1 MTRLL
6 RALRRSAEQYGLTV
20 TFESLS
26 ETPWE
31 SATFSGAVHRIAVRA
46 DPSPKFDTWLAALPE
61 TDLPMPGHIVA
72 DIVVTDYAEATCTLE
87 VHTIAE

>member
-6 RALRRSAEQYGLTV
+6 RALRRSAEQHGLTV

-26 ETPWE
+26 EKPWE
-31 SATFSGAVHRIAVRA
+31 SATFSGAVHRIAVRT
-46 DPSPKFDTWLAALPE
+46 DPSPKFEAWLTALTE

-72 DIVVTDYAEATCTLE
+72 DIVVTDHAEATCTLE